1 MGWSKLCRSERC
13 RRTRPP
19 RPVHGEQRLLQ
30 RSVTSLVMQ
39 ITDYPKVISPLDFSV
54 PGVTPTA
61 FRTGSTACRVGA
73 PDRRTHGGP
82 RATWTGLVA
91 SVSGVTN
98 GRSRAAC
105 GSVRRPWNA
114 VVAHC
119 RTDPGRY
126 GRRARGGGTD
136 RDGTVITLKRQSRH
150 PQISAGDVSGNLL
163 VDRRSCSR
171 FGMRRRP
178 GTTSAPAVGARR
190 CHQFQLRTMRSF
202 LSSGPVRSGRR
213 SGSPVPVAHCGS
225 FRSKGLFAASGL
237 TSSSCALPFLPVAG
251 DSWCRRSPVPV
262 AHRAV
267 RLLDGQ
273 VGRDHQFQLRIAA
286 SSSGS
291 GRVESAP
298 GGLRG
303 VLGRRHAAGG
313 MRVPP
318 RGAPEGLG
326 ASPDV
331 GSTVINETGR
341 GIGPPPPSCVRVTG
355 DTSVVARLRSAD
367 QGDEPRMNGR
377 GVLEVRGCATVTA

>member
-1 MGWSKLCRSERC
+1 MGWSKSCRSERC
-13 RRTRPP
+13 RQTRPP

-30 RSVTSLVMQ
+30 RSVTTAVMQ
-39 ITDYPKVISPLDFSV
+39 ITDYARVISALDFSV
-54 PGVTPTA
+54 PSVTRTA

-119 RTDPGRY
+119 RTDPGRC
-126 GRRARGGGTD
+126 GGRARGGGTD

-150 PQISAGDVSGNLL
+150 PRASTGGMSGNLL
-163 VDRRSCSR
+163 VDRRSCS
-171 FGMRRRP
+171 GSETRRRP
-178 GTTSAPAVGARR
+178 GTTSAPAAGTRR
-190 CHQFQLRTMRSF
+190 CHQFQLRTMRS
-202 LSSGPVRSGRR
+202 LPVVGSGPVRS
-213 SGSPVPVAHCGS
+213 
-225 FRSKGLFAASGL
+225 SKRV

-291 GRVESAP
+291 CRVESAP

-331 GSTVINETGR
+331 GSTVINETGP
-341 GIGPPPPSCVRVTG
+341 GIGLPPPSCVPLAG

>member
-1 MGWSKLCRSERC
+1 MGWSKSCRSERC

-163 VDRRSCSR
+163 VDRRACSR

-178 GTTSAPAVGARR
+178 GTTSAPAAGTRR
-190 CHQFQLRTMRSF
+190 SHQFQLRTVHSF
-202 LSSGPVRSGRR
+202 LSSGPVRS
-213 SGSPVPVAHCGS
+213 
-225 FRSKGLFAASGL
+225 SKRV
-237 TSSSCALPFLPVAG
+237 TSSSCALPFLPLEG
-251 DSWCRRSPVPV
+251 PLRCRR
-262 AHRAV
+262 A
-267 RLLDGQ
+267 
-273 VGRDHQFQLRIAA
+273 HQFQLRTAVPSCCGAIRGAA
-286 SSSGS
+286 VHRFRLRTAPSVRSMGQVGRVTSSSCAS
-291 GRVESAP
+291 LPPLLGRVEWKARRADFVAFWDDVTRPAACEYRP
-298 GGLRG
+298 G
-303 VLGRRHAAGG
+303 VRRKG
-313 MRVPP
+313 
-318 RGAPEGLG
+318 
-326 ASPDV
+326 
-331 GSTVINETGR
+331 
-341 GIGPPPPSCVRVTG
+341 
-355 DTSVVARLRSAD
+355 
-367 QGDEPRMNGR
+367 
-377 GVLEVRGCATVTA
+377 